1 MFLVFVYNGLIA
13 IFRRE
18 GCIMKT
24 EFIEYLENLK
34 YYDQTHHSRLL
45 QASKLVVAEALQGNL
60 EKLGCLFFDFPFY
73 YDVTVDHENKIICV
87 VPQSKKERWIQ
98 KYANLIAQG
107 DFELT
112 YDNGHPHITAGLA
125 TADKVSMLNA
135 DILIT
140 ACVDLLDETSN
151 IKTEV
156 IEFFGL
162 QELLAKHQHDP
173 IAMKKIICYIVY
185 SYWMEIVT
193 VNLGMIAIRSDCNVV
208 QLECL
213 TGFSK
218 KLLFDKKVFTPFFMA
233 SLAEYEEKYSTLD
246 FSVYLRDLPADRIS
260 GVLSISTNRID
271 DSEDINN

>member
-1 MFLVFVYNGLIA
+1 
-13 IFRRE
+13 
-18 GCIMKT
+18 MKT
-24 EFIEYLENLK
+24 EFIEYLDNLK
-34 YYDQTHHSRLL
+34 YYDKAHHSRLL
-45 QASKLVVAEALQGNL
+45 HASKIAVAEASQGCL
-60 EKLGCLFFDFPFY
+60 EKLNDLFFDFPFY
-73 YDVTVDHENKIICV
+73 YDIPVDHESKIICV

-112 YDNGHPHITAGLA
+112 YDNGHPHITAGVA

-151 IKTEV
+151 LKKEV
-156 IEFFGL
+156 SEFFGL
-162 QELLAKHQHDP
+162 QTLLAKYQHDAS
-173 IAMKKIICYIVY
+173 AMKKIICHIVY

-193 VNLGMIAIRSDCNVV
+193 VNLGMIAIKSDCNVV

-218 KLLFDKKVFTPFFMA
+218 RLLLDKKEFTPFFMV
-233 SLAEYEEKYSTLD
+233 SIAEYEEKYSTLD

-260 GVLSISTNRID
+260 GVMHISTNRID